1 MKKKQFLRRGL
12 LVFLLFG
19 ITANINAQ
27 NSEDGAEPSEKSKK
41 EIRKSRPTYIRTG
54 VGIGYGQFRD
64 FATSPL
70 FYDGLVN
77 RTNIGYLRK
86 DNFRELDYGFI
97 FDSGN
102 SFTTTY
108 RNDYLSNDSYKEASF
123 SRLDLH
129 FGQLFGVDRLSILGL
144 NTKIGYKLSASGNL
158 RINQSLS
165 NNGIG
170 AEGFVNL
177 SGALKLT
184 KDFSR
189 EKTVQKKLL
198 FIPYKLKAK
207 KRDVSAQFNIGVV
220 NGNFRN
226 GFAYQN
232 NAPSTNKW
240 NIEDLLFSGHEFHVF
255 DGYRFN
261 FDPAYTRYLKNN
273 NAIKFAYRWEALST
287 GDNFGKLQQSQHS
300 LEVSMHFNTK

>member
-54 VGIGYGQFRD
+54 GGIGYGQFRD

-177 SGALKLT
+177 FGALKLT

-189 EKTVQKKLL
+189 EKQYRKSYFL
-198 FIPYKLKAK
+198 F
-207 KRDVSAQFNIGVV
+207 R
-220 NGNFRN
+220 
-226 GFAYQN
+226 
-232 NAPSTNKW
+232 TN
-240 NIEDLLFSGHEFHVF
+240 
-255 DGYRFN
+255 
-261 FDPAYTRYLKNN
+261 
-273 NAIKFAYRWEALST
+273 
-287 GDNFGKLQQSQHS
+287 
-300 LEVSMHFNTK
+300 